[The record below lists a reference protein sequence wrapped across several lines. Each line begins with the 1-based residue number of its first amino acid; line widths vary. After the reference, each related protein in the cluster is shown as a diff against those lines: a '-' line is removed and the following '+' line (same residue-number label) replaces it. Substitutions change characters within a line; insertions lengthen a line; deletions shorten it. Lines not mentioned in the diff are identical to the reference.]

1 MLFKAN
7 LVESFILIFNDMN
20 NIQIFEN
27 PEFGQV
33 RVVMTESNEPLF
45 CLADVCKVLEI
56 SNPSQVKSRL
66 DSDGLQMLDLQ
77 VLNNP
82 DGVIINE
89 LGNTQATFIDE
100 SNLYQVIF
108 QSRKESAVIF
118 RRWVTK
124 EVIPSI
130 RKTGSYSV
138 NLPKTYKEA
147 LIELLAKVEENEKLQ
162 IENKG
167 LQIEN
172 TELKPKGEFYDAV
185 AGSDTLIDMNQVSKT
200 LNIKGLGRNKLFEFL
215 RSQKILM
222 NDNQPY
228 QQYVDKGYF
237 KLIEVRWTNPK
248 TGDTN
253 ITLKTM
259 VFQTGLDFI
268 RKTVKKYYK

>member
-1 MLFKAN
+1 
-7 LVESFILIFNDMN
+7 MN

-27 PEFGQV
+27 PDFGQV
-33 RVVMTESNEPLF
+33 RVFIEEDKPLF
-45 CLADVCKVLEI
+45 VAKDVAVLLGY
-56 SNPSQVKSRL
+56 SNPAEAIITHCKSGDIEKRYVAHEN
-66 DSDGLQMLDLQ
+66 GIGGTNLQ
-77 VLNNP
+77 V
-82 DGVIINE
+82 IN
-89 LGNTQATFIDE
+89 E
-100 SNLYQVIF
+100 SNLYRLIMGSKTSNALKF
-108 QSRKESAVIF
+108 QD
-118 RRWVTK
+118 WVV
-124 EVIPSI
+124 EDVLPSI
-130 RKTGSYSV
+130 RRTGSYSV
-138 NLPKTYKEA
+138 QHKLPQTYKEA
-147 LIELLAKVEENEKLQ
+147 LIELIAKVEENEK
-162 IENKG
+162 

>member
-1 MLFKAN
+1 MKDLT
-7 LVESFILIFNDMN
+7 V
-20 NIQIFEN
+20 FEN

-33 RVVMTESNEPLF
+33 RVVVNESNEPLF
-45 CLADVCKVLEI
+45 CLVDVCRVLSLSNASSVKEQI
-56 SNPSQVKSRL
+56 SKEFGDDLSQTYPIQ
-66 DSDGLQMLDLQ
+66 DSIGRKQ
-77 VLNNP
+77 
-82 DGVIINE
+82 E
-89 LGNTQATFIDE
+89 ATFVNE
-100 SNLYQVIF
+100 SHLYYVMMR
-108 QSRKESAVIF
+108 SDKPNAKNF
-118 RRWVTK
+118 RLWVTK
-124 EVIPSI
+124 EVLPAI
-130 RKTGSYSV
+130 RKTGSYSIQHK
-138 NLPKTYKEA
+138 LPQTYKEA
-147 LIELLAKVEENEKLQ
+147 LIELIAQVEENEK
-162 IENKG
+162 

>member
-1 MLFKAN
+1 MQPPA
-7 LVESFILIFNDMN
+7 EAYFINLIFFFLMN
-20 NIQIFEN
+20 EIIKIETTSEGSVVSARELHQFLESRQEFANWIKNRIEKYDFE
-27 PEFGQV
+27 
-33 RVVMTESNEPLF
+33 ESKDYYKLYF
-45 CLADVCKVLEI
+45 DVE
-56 SNPSQVKSRL
+56 
-66 DSDGLQMLDLQ
+66 
-77 VLNNP
+77 
-82 DGVIINE
+82 
-89 LGNTQATFIDE
+89 GNLLRQAHDKFIKTDNQE
-100 SNLYQVIF
+100 
-108 QSRKESAVIF
+108 
-118 RRWVTK
+118 VTK
-124 EVIPSI
+124 AHKIDYVLTLDMAKELSMIENNEKGRQA
-130 RKTGSYSV
+130 RKYFIECEKQITRV
-138 NLPKTYKEA
+138 KLPQTYKEA
-147 LIELLAKVEENEKLQ
+147 LLELVAKIEENEK
-162 IENKG
+162 

-185 AGSDTLIDMNQVSKT
+185 AGSETLIDMNQVSKT

>member
-1 MLFKAN
+1 MNEIIKIETTSEGSVVSARELHQFLESKQDFSNWIKNRVEKYSFEEGKDFHKLHYDVYGN
-7 LVESFILIFNDMN
+7 LLEMRLNEFIETDNQEVTRVHRIDYVITLDMAKELSMIEN
-20 NIQIFEN
+20 NAKGKQARKYFIEC
-27 PEFGQV
+27 EKKL
-33 RVVMTESNEPLF
+33 RE
-45 CLADVCKVLEI
+45 
-56 SNPSQVKSRL
+56 
-66 DSDGLQMLDLQ
+66 
-77 VLNNP
+77 
-82 DGVIINE
+82 GV
-89 LGNTQATFIDE
+89 T
-100 SNLYQVIF
+100 
-108 QSRKESAVIF
+108 
-118 RRWVTK
+118 TK
-124 EVIPSI
+124 
-130 RKTGSYSV
+130 
-138 NLPKTYKEA
+138 LPQTYKEA
-147 LIELLAKVEENEKLQ
+147 LIELLAQVEENEKLQ
-162 IENKG
+162 IENM
-167 LQIEN
+167 
-172 TELKPKGEFYDAV
+172 ELKPKGEFYDAV